1 MSGKHSIKWRRSDEQ
16 ELRRVVRNFNA
27 KLSRIMKKNPDI
39 AEYLPPRVSYQDL
52 RQNITSRQEFN
63 RELNSLKRF
72 AQRGSEKIVTAK
84 NTGLK
89 VTSWERKEVG
99 IQVAIINRERTRK
112 KKILEAEE
120 ATSRG
125 QRLKQ
130 TRAQMNSIR
139 MNELNK
145 KVFNFDK
152 IKKSDWERYKATVKR
167 QSHPDFQSEAD
178 RNLRENYIKGLI
190 EVFGDTDDTNQLK
203 EQILAMPLKEFIT
216 KFYKEQ
222 EATVD
227 FIYDPIEAERKMKIL
242 KDDVWK
248 SENPNKNTNTNEE

>member
-1 MSGKHSIKWRRSDEQ
+1 MSGKHSINWRRSDEQ
-16 ELRRVVRNFNA
+16 ELRRVVKNFNA
-27 KLSRIMKKNPDI
+27 KLSRIMKKNPEI
-39 AEYLPPRVSYQDL
+39 AEYLPQRVSYQDL
-52 RQNITSRQEFN
+52 RESITSRKEFN
-63 RELNSLKRF
+63 RELHSLQRF
-72 AQRGSEKIVTAK
+72 SKRGSEKIVTAK

-112 KKILEAEE
+112 RKILESEE

-125 QRLKQ
+125 QSLKQ
-130 TRAQMNSIR
+130 TRSQMNSIR

-152 IKKSDWERYKATVKR
+152 IKKSDWNKYKATVKR

-178 RNLRENYIKGLI
+178 ENLRQNYLKGLL
-190 EVFGDTDDTNQLK
+190 EVFGDTDETNGLK
-203 EQILAMPLKEFIT
+203 EQILQLPLKEFIT

-222 EATVD
+222 EATVT

-242 KDDVWK
+242 KEDVW
-248 SENPNKNTNTNEE
+248 NNTKE